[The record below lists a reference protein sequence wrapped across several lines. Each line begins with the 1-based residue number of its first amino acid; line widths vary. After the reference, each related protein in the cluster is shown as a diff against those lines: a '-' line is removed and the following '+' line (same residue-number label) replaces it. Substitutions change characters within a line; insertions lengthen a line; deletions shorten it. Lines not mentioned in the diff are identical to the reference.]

1 MAQWVKEPTVADQ
14 VTAEVRVRSLA
25 WELTHVTG
33 AIEKQGKKSHAD
45 DSNFPYALYFGDHGS
60 RM

>member
-1 MAQWVKEPTVADQ
+1 MAQWVKDPTVADQ

-33 AIEKQGKKSHAD
+33 AIEKQEKKK
-45 DSNFPYALYFGDHGS
+45 P
-60 RM
+60 R